1 MLCWSIVSRRRRS
14 QTRAPAPTD
23 DDDDSFDYGEFDYK
37 EESLWEATEEEEEQW
52 GDGSELADP
61 E

>member
-1 MLCWSIVSRRRRS
+1 MLEHCVPPPPQPIQS
-14 QTRAPAPTD
+14 PAPSD
-23 DDDDSFDYGEFDYK
+23 NDDDSFDYGEFDYK

-52 GDGSELADP
+52 EDGSELADP